1 MVISNIFIFL
11 CLFALENWRYFD
23 IFRKSLEVSREFVEK
38 FRAIFENFS
47 KDIWAAFGDVFIR
60 VSLCESVFFVSLGEQ
75 STAWET
81 NSTSNSFFMA

>member
-1 MVISNIFIFL
+1 MGPE
-11 CLFALENWRYFD
+11 LENWRYFD

-47 KDIWAAFGDVFIR
+47 KDIWATFGDVFIR
-60 VSLCESVFFVSLGEQ
+60 ASLCESVFFVSLGEQ